1 MIESDCKKV
10 IDIILNRASHFG
22 LYNWIRE
29 IHWWITKFEGVKF
42 QWILREANRVVD
54 RLATQQ
60 QQPSL
65 SFSFHFYVPMS
76 ISSLLHADYVNSQ
89 YHLSK

>member
-1 MIESDCKKV
+1 MIESDCKKA

-22 LYNWIRE
+22 LHNWIRE

-54 RLATQQ
+54 RLATEQQ
-60 QQPSL
+60 QLSL
-65 SFSFHFYVPMS
+65 SFSFHFMYQCQYHLYYMQTV
-76 ISSLLHADYVNSQ
+76 DSQ